1 MVSSLSSNFVKEDI
15 SLLIQAIDDWETNG
29 THEYAMAMAVKN
41 SPLPPEDNEFYDFI
55 ASLKKQ
61 FSQREL
67 ELARLKEEKQ
77 EKAVM
82 LKAKLFLARKEI
94 EINEVFDFAS
104 QTSESPQGEFDSSAK
119 KLALAE
125 KFIDEVGIRKHYEE
139 FLAGKK

>member
-94 EINEVFDFAS
+94 EINEVFDVAS
-104 QTSESPQGEFDSSAK
+104 QASESPQLGFECSAK
-119 KLALAE
+119 
-125 KFIDEVGIRKHYEE
+125 
-139 FLAGKK
+139 

>member
-15 SLLIQAIDDWETNG
+15 NLLIQAIDDWETNG
-29 THEYAMAMAVKN
+29 TYEYATAMAVKN
-41 SPLPPEDNEFYDFI
+41 MPLPPEENEYYDFI

-67 ELARLKEEKQ
+67 ELVRLKEEKQ

-82 LKAKLFLARKEI
+82 LKAKLFLVRKEI

-104 QTSESPQGEFDSSAK
+104 RTEVAMQSTDSAK
-119 KLALAE
+119 KLTLAE
-125 KFIDEVGIRKHYEE
+125 QFIDELGVRRHYEE
-139 FLAGKK
+139 FLAGQK